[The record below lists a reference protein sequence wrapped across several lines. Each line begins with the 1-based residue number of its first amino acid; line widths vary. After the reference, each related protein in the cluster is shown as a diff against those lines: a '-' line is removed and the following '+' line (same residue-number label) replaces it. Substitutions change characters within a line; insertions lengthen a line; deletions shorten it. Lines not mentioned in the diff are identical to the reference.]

1 MSFLLLS
8 VNTIIYLIYGYSS
21 SMFFKKILYDLL
33 LYYKFTETI
42 LSIILLDFSIKF
54 YFYSYLSNYSIKL
67 SR

>member
-42 LSIILLDFSIKF
+42 LSIILLDFSI
-54 YFYSYLSNYSIKL
+54 NIKGDEQ
-67 SR
+67 